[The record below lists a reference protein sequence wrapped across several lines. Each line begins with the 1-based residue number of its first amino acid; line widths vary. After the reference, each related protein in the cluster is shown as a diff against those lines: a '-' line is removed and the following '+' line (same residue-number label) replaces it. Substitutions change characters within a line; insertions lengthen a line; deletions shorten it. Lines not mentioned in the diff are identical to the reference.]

1 MKERIGG
8 NTDVNIG
15 VSDEHKEFDKK
26 EKVLKIKNDTWKKLA
41 AAAIGSGVGGM
52 ALSKA
57 IEKNSGDKK
66 SFKSG
71 GIISDFMDI
80 WKKEDR
86 YDKKFRITYV
96 SFLRDDKTYCL

>member
-71 GIISDFMDI
+71 GIFLIS
-80 WKKEDR
+80 WTYGRKKIGMT
-86 YDKKFRITYV
+86 KNSK
-96 SFLRDDKTYCL
+96 LHM

>member
-1 MKERIGG
+1 M
-8 NTDVNIG
+8 
-15 VSDEHKEFDKK
+15 
-26 EKVLKIKNDTWKKLA
+26 LKIKDDTWKKLA

-86 YDKKFRITYV
+86 YGKKFQITYV
-96 SFLRDDKTYCL
+96 SLKHFACIQKL

>member
-1 MKERIGG
+1 M
-8 NTDVNIG
+8 
-15 VSDEHKEFDKK
+15 
-26 EKVLKIKNDTWKKLA
+26 LKIKDDTWKKLA

-86 YDKKFRITYV
+86 YDKMF
-96 SFLRDDKTYCL
+96 